1 MAGSLSMNGLKQFEI
16 KGHKVVF
23 GRDLSILSRAISAIT
38 ALSVV
43 VFLNYVS
50 MSGQVIVFILR
61 R

>member
-1 MAGSLSMNGLKQFEI
+1 MNGLKQFEI
-16 KGHKVVF
+16 KRHKVVF
-23 GRDLSILSRAISAIT
+23 VRDLSILSRVISAIT

-43 VFLNYVS
+43 VFLNYVF

>member
-1 MAGSLSMNGLKQFEI
+1 MNGLKQLEI
-16 KGHKVVF
+16 KRHKVVF
-23 GRDLSILSRAISAIT
+23 GRDLSILSRVISAIT

-43 VFLNYVS
+43 FLNYVF